1 MFTGIIE
8 ELGKLISIKKGSL
21 EYMLSLAAPTLAPT
35 LNIGDSVAVNGI
47 CLTVTTKTNDSFTV
61 DVMPETVKKTN
72 LSNLKSGST
81 VNLERALTLGTRLGG
96 HLVSGHVDGVGTIKS
111 KTLKGN
117 ALLIKMDAPRSVT
130 RYLIDRGSIAVDG
143 ISLTV
148 MDFGEDFV
156 VVSIIPHTAK
166 MTTLGFKDKGDTVN
180 LEADLIGKYVERFLS
195 QGRNPG
201 KTKEPRLKSEDEKDT
216 GLTMKKLSEAG
227 FI

>member
-1 MFTGIIE
+1 MFTGIVE
-8 ELGKLISIKKGSL
+8 ELGKLISIKKGAS
-21 EYMLSLAAPTLAPT
+21 EYVLSLAAPMLTPT

-47 CLTVTTKTNDSFTV
+47 CLTVTTKTHDGFTV
-61 DVMPETVKKTN
+61 DVMPETVRKTN
-72 LSNLKSGST
+72 LSKLKSGST

-117 ALLIKMDAPRSVT
+117 ALLIKIDAPKSVT
-130 RYLIDRGSIAVDG
+130 RFLIDRGSIAIDG

-148 MDFGEDFV
+148 MDFGEDSV

-180 LEADLIGKYVERFLS
+180 LEADLIGKYVEKFLR
-195 QGRNPG
+195 QGLNAG
-201 KTKEPRLKSEDEKDT
+201 KAQEFQQESKDKKDA
-216 GLTMKKLSEAG
+216 GLTMQKLSETG